1 MSKRRP
7 SPATTLDN
15 VDHSHQLA
23 KLAEDR
29 TSALRRAA
37 PIVINPAVA
46 GILTTDHKDAAAGR
60 PLDARGQPADEATV
74 VHARRE
80 VAGPNPELLFWSVFR
95 ANLNQLT
102 ASVAI
107 AHDCES
113 VRPQPLWKLSQ

>member
-7 SPATTLDN
+7 SPATTTLDN
-15 VDHSHQLA
+15 VDPSHQLA

-29 TSALRRAA
+29 TSASRRAA
-37 PIVINPAVA
+37 PIVIDPAVG
-46 GILTTDHKDAAAGR
+46 GILTTDHKDTAAGR

-80 VAGPNPELLFWSVFR
+80 VAGPNPELLFGSVFR

-102 ASVAI
+102 AS
-107 AHDCES
+107 
-113 VRPQPLWKLSQ
+113 